1 MSKVKKRWPGPRI
14 VFNFLECPSCKQRIR
29 ASHCKLLVDEL
40 REAEKIESDV
50 AVAKICASVILII
63 AFLEFLGRLLVLGS
77 RRGGHARKNTISVLG
92 TLHTYC
98 GDSD

>member
-50 AVAKICASVILII
+50 LKKS
-63 AFLEFLGRLLVLGS
+63 
-77 RRGGHARKNTISVLG
+77 
-92 TLHTYC
+92 
-98 GDSD
+98 